1 MYLLYGNTSKRT
13 TAPRHLA
20 RSLSRSAIKLA
31 SVRLTKRPFWIPS
44 VALFAILILRLNV
57 VAQAPVSAIRGTIT
71 DATGAPISQAT
82 ITVKDTHTGWIRAT
96 VSHSEGEYQIEDLSP
111 GDYEIAIVVPT
122 FATTVQVQALRVGDD
137 KTLNFALRPG
147 QVRERIDVRGTTS
160 GVNLTNSQIGDNVS
174 QVQVDNLPLNGRNF
188 LELARLEP
196 GVSVVSIANPGAF
209 GNTYERVSV
218 PGALFSETRISV
230 DGATTND
237 RLNGGTLLN
246 FSQESVQEFEIASFS
261 LDPATSATGGGAI
274 NIVSRR
280 GSNDV
285 HGSAFFFFRDHNL
298 AAYPGLHRDPGN
310 PDPFFAR
317 RQSGFSLGGPFKHNQ
332 LFWFANYEH
341 HNQDGV
347 FDVDNNHPIFDKLNL
362 IYPSPLNLDL
372 FNFRVDGTIN
382 PKNMAFL
389 RLTLDRNNNTA
400 PPAAGIF
407 MPSNWQVSGS
417 AGTQLAGGLTSV
429 LHPNV
434 TNDLRFSY
442 TLLNSRLGPMNPM
455 QCQHPV
461 PCLGVGGP
469 EIQVF
474 DAPLFRIGNQENA
487 PLSRFPRTYQLA
499 ENLIWQRGPHRLR
512 FGGEWEHLIL
522 KGILDLFDPAVV
534 TLWGPT
540 NLQPYPSLYN
550 ALPAS
555 LRETNGPPPTLLDIL
570 QLPLQSFTT
579 GIGNP
584 SLPGPFNFDKA
595 SHETELRFYFQDTW
609 KLRPCLIFSYGLVY
623 SYDPQL
629 FNDDLQRP
637 AYLAPLLHGHLRPP
651 QPSTDDLDPA
661 IGLVWGLGK
670 NQKTVIRAG
679 SGIYHDNANYI
690 AKLLERTALGPSG
703 NGRATVNGSVVGLSF
718 LSTPTTFSGADL
730 LPLLPTI
737 RSDLTSKLGD
747 GTDLAVREIEVLKQ
761 GSYMFSRGQTTP
773 YAIHVNGG
781 FQRELAANLVLSTDY
796 VMRRYLQRGGIQVGQ
811 AQNQIDQN
819 RFNRPEVTGVDPSTG
834 VVSFVRSP
842 VIPLCTPAQAA
853 ALDPKDQCSTGP
865 MNFLTSGESY
875 RYQALQVR
883 LDKRFSSHFQLQISY
898 ALAKNTGFVA
908 ATQYDDTSPDYG
920 NIGTPR
926 QTIIGSAVVEPPQYR
941 GSSKPLRGLLNHWII
956 AIISEAHSDPPLDT
970 MLTGLDLDGDGISNT
985 LLPGITEHNTFG
997 EGLNAAGLRRLV
1009 AQYNANVDTNTRNVT
1024 NPDGSVTVIRP
1035 RTPFNQ
1041 IINPITLAHHF
1052 SSGDSFVTQ
1061 DVRFAHQIII
1071 RERIKLSVIGEV
1083 FNILNIANLTGY
1095 SNVLNG
1101 VNYGLPSARLPQVFG
1116 SGGPRAFQVGT
1127 RVEF

>member
-1 MYLLYGNTSKRT
+1 MY
-13 TAPRHLA
+13 HLPA
-20 RSLSRSAIKLA
+20 RSSKGATFHRRRLPICAIRPANLSLTTHSIA
-31 SVRLTKRPFWIPS
+31 SIVVLT
-44 VALFAILILRLNV
+44 ALVLLSSSLR
-57 VAQAPVSAIRGTIT
+57 AQDPIVAIRGTIT
-71 DATGAPISQAT
+71 DATGAPIPQAT
-82 ITVKDTHTGWIRAT
+82 ITLKDTHTGWIRAAA
-96 VSHSEGEYQIEDLSP
+96 SRSDGQYQIEDLSP
-111 GDYEIAIVVPT
+111 GDYEIAIAAPT
-122 FATTVQVQALRVGDD
+122 FATTAQVQTLQVGAD
-137 KTLNFALRPG
+137 KTLNFELRPG
-147 QVRERIDVRGTTS
+147 QVRNRIDVRDTTS

-196 GVSVVSIANPGAF
+196 GVSVVSVANPGAF
-209 GNTYERVSV
+209 GNTFERVSL

-261 LDPATSATGGGAI
+261 LDPAISATGGGAI

-280 GSNDV
+280 GTNDV
-285 HGSAFFFFRDHNL
+285 HGSAFFFFRDHSL

-317 RQSGFSLGGPFKHNQ
+317 RQSGFSLGGPFKRNQ

-341 HNQDGV
+341 NNQDGV

-362 IYPSPLNLDL
+362 VYPSPLNLDL
-372 FNFRVDGTIN
+372 FNFRIDGTVN
-382 PKNMAFL
+382 PKNTAFL
-389 RLTLDRNNNTA
+389 RLSLDRNNNTA

-417 AGTQLAGGLTSV
+417 AGTQLAGGLTSI

-434 TNDLRFSY
+434 TTDLRFSY
-442 TLLNSRLGPMNPM
+442 TLLNSRLGPMNAV
-455 QCQHPV
+455 QCQDPV
-461 PCLGVGGP
+461 RCLGVGGP

-474 DAPLFRIGNQENA
+474 EAPLFRIGNQENA
-487 PLSRFPRTYQLA
+487 PFVRFPRTYQLA
-499 ENLIWQRGPHRLR
+499 ENLIWQRGQHRLR
-512 FGGEWEHLIL
+512 FGGEWEHLIV
-522 KGILDLFDPAVV
+522 KGIFDLFDPAVV

-540 NLQPYPSLYN
+540 NLQPFPSLYN

-555 LRETNGPPPTLLDIL
+555 LRETNGPPPTLSDIL

-595 SHETELRFYFQDTW
+595 SHENELRFYFQDAW
-609 KLRPCLIFSYGLVY
+609 KLRPSLIFSYGIAY

-637 AYLAPLLHGHLRPP
+637 AYLAPLLGGNLRPP
-651 QPSTDDLDPA
+651 QPSTHDFDPA

-670 NQKTVIRAG
+670 NKKTVIRAG
-679 SGIYHDNANYI
+679 SGIYHDEATFI

-703 NGRATVNGSVVGLSF
+703 NGRATVAGSVVGLSF
-718 LSTPTTFSGADL
+718 LSTPTSFSGVDL

-737 RSDLTSKLGD
+737 RSDLTSRLGD

-761 GSYMFSRGQTTP
+761 GSFMFSPGQTTP
-773 YAIHVNGG
+773 YAIHVNAG
-781 FQRELAANLVLSTDY
+781 FQRELAANWVLSTDY
-796 VMRRYLQRGGIQVGQ
+796 VMRRYLQRGGIQVAQ

-834 VVSFVRSP
+834 VVSFVRNP

-865 MNFLTSGESY
+865 INFLTSGESY

-898 ALAKNTGFVA
+898 ALAKNSGFVA
-908 ATQYDDTSPDYG
+908 VTQYDDTSPDYG

-926 QTIIGSAVVEPPQYR
+926 QLAIGTAVAEPPRYR
-941 GSSKPLRGLLNHWII
+941 GSSNLLRGLLNDWTI
-956 AIISEAHSDPPLDT
+956 AIISEAHSGPPLDT

-985 LLPGITEHNTFG
+985 LLPGTTQHNSFG
-997 EGLNAAGLRRLV
+997 EGLSAAALRGLI
-1009 AQYNANVDTNTRNVT
+1009 AKYNTNVDANTRYVT
-1024 NPDGSVTVIRP
+1024 NPNGSVILIRP

-1041 IINPITLAHHF
+1041 IVNTITLPDHF

-1061 DVRFAHQIII
+1061 DVRLAHRIMIT
-1071 RERIKLSVIGEV
+1071 ERIKLSVIGEV
-1083 FNILNIANLTGY
+1083 FNIFNIANLTGY
-1095 SNVLNG
+1095 GNVLNG
-1101 VNYGLPSARLPQVFG
+1101 VNYGLPSARATQVFG

-1127 RVEF
+1127 RIEF